1 MAFCDGQVCL
11 PPTHRLQMARMCTP
25 SHAVNTYILA
35 KDGNR
40 PFLMRRVFADDAE
53 LEMVVKTDAISFPSS
68 AKGVSAIEDIL
79 RRFNIDYENI
89 YTFCLSRP
97 SDSDRRPFACN
108 WLVGMSAKSDGRP
121 WIGCGKYDWHFAAD
135 PTCLVERLVITIDLM
150 NVLPAT
156 ELAATMNWLSGLP
169 YPWCTPDD
177 VVKGMPRIEGLAAI
191 ETYFR
196 QVRPISPEP

>member
-1 MAFCDGQVCL
+1 MSS
-11 PPTHRLQMARMCTP
+11 P
-25 SHAVNTYILA
+25 SHAVSTYILA

-40 PFLMRRVFADDAE
+40 PFLMKRVFAEDAE

-68 AKGVSAIEDIL
+68 AKGVSAIEGIL
-79 RRFNIDYENI
+79 RRFNIDHENI

-97 SDSDRRPFACN
+97 SDSDRRHFACN

-121 WIGCGKYDWHFAAD
+121 RVGCGKYDWHFAAD
-135 PTCLVERLVITIDLM
+135 QTCLVERLVITIDLM

-191 ETYFR
+191 ETYLR
-196 QVRPISPEP
+196 QVRPISPGP

>member
-1 MAFCDGQVCL
+1 MSS
-11 PPTHRLQMARMCTP
+11 P
-25 SHAVNTYILA
+25 SDTVRTYILA

-40 PFLMRRVFADDAE
+40 PFLARRVFAENAE

-97 SDSDRRPFACN
+97 SDSDRRLFACN

-121 WIGCGKYDWHFAAD
+121 MVGCGRYDWLFATD
-135 PTCLVERLVITIDLM
+135 QTCLVERLVITIDLM
-150 NVLPAT
+150 NALPAT
-156 ELAATMNWLSGLP
+156 EPAVTMNWLSGLP
-169 YPWCTPDD
+169 YPWCTPTDM
-177 VVKGMPRIEGLAAI
+177 VKDMPGIEGLAAI
-191 ETYFR
+191 ETYLR
-196 QVRPISPEP
+196 QVRSISPEP

>member
-1 MAFCDGQVCL
+1 MIG
-11 PPTHRLQMARMCTP
+11 MSTP
-25 SHAVNTYILA
+25 SDAVSTYVLA

-89 YTFCLSRP
+89 CTFCLSRP
-97 SDSDRRPFACN
+97 SDSDRRHFACH

-121 WIGCGKYDWHFAAD
+121 RVGCGRYDWRFGAD
-135 PTCLVERLVITIDLM
+135 QACLVERLVITIDLM
-150 NVLPAT
+150 NTLSAT
-156 ELAATMNWLSGLP
+156 ELAATMNWLSGIP
-169 YPWCTPDD
+169 YPWCKPNDAI
-177 VVKGMPRIEGLAAI
+177 KGMPGIDGLAAI
-191 ETYFR
+191 ETYLK
-196 QVRPISPEP
+196 QVRPISPVP

>member
-1 MAFCDGQVCL
+1 MILIDRV
-11 PPTHRLQMARMCTP
+11 QMIGMSTP
-25 SHAVNTYILA
+25 SDAVSTYVLA

-68 AKGVSAIEDIL
+68 AKGVNAIEDIL

-121 WIGCGKYDWHFAAD
+121 WVGCGRYDWHFAAD
-135 PTCLVERLVITIDLM
+135 QMCLVERMVITIDLM
-150 NVLPAT
+150 NTFPAT
-156 ELAATMNWLSGLP
+156 ELAATMNWLSGIP
-169 YPWCTPDD
+169 YPWCTPNDA
-177 VVKGMPRIEGLAAI
+177 VKDMPGIDGHAAI
-191 ETYFR
+191 ETYLK
-196 QVRPISPEP
+196 QVRPISPVP